1 MKKIILS
8 SLFVFCLAAV
18 SIAQKND
25 TITTAS
31 GLKYFITHKGNGPAI
46 KPGWLAIYDYT
57 LTLTNGTKID
67 ATYDRGT
74 PFAQVYP
81 STHYIKGSNEAMG
94 LLHVGDEAIVLMPY
108 SLAYGEKGNGPIPPK
123 ATLRFDIIMRD
134 TKEKSLEMVLDSMLF
149 TKGDTT
155 KTNIAL
161 VVKTFN
167 DLKAK
172 KFDGLYVSENDLN
185 DMGYEIIKKF
195 PADAVELFKLNV
207 DLYPNSFN
215 VYDSLGE
222 GYMDIGKKDL
232 AIANYEKS
240 LQLNPK
246 NTNGEEM
253 LKKLKAPRPNPDRV
267 P

>member
-1 MKKIILS
+1 MKKTILS
-8 SLFVFCLAAV
+8 ILFVCCFAFV
-18 SIAQKND
+18 SRAQKHD
-25 TITTAS
+25 TLTTAS
-31 GLKYFITHKGNGPAI
+31 GLKYFIIHKGSGPAI

-57 LTLTNGTKID
+57 LTLTDGTKID
-67 ATYDRGT
+67 ATADRGT

-94 LLHVGDEAIVLMPY
+94 LLHVGDEGIFIMPY
-108 SLAYGEKGNGPIPPK
+108 TIAYGEKGNGPIPPK

-161 VVKTFN
+161 VIKTFN
-167 DLKAK
+167 ELKAK

-222 GYMDIGKKDL
+222 GYMDIGKYDL
-232 AIANYEKS
+232 AVANYLKS
-240 LQLNPK
+240 LQINSK
-246 NTNGEEM
+246 NTNAQDM
-253 LKKLKAPRPNPDRV
+253 INKMKAKTSKL
-267 P
+267 